1 MIFTQENE
9 YAAVLDACVLIPMAL
24 CDCLLH
30 LAEDTALYR
39 PLWSE
44 EILRE
49 IAKSLAEDFHKT
61 PAQIAWRLESM
72 RSAFPEAMITFPPGL
87 LRAAECIPDPN
98 DRHVLAA
105 AIMGRAHA
113 IITQNTRHFPADC
126 LERFGVSCQTA
137 DEFLVN
143 QYHLA
148 WPIVLDKL
156 DDQAAGIG
164 QTRAVVVANLK
175 QAAPEFCKLLEAHIR

>member
-44 EILRE
+44 EILQE
-49 IAKSLAEDFHKT
+49 IAECLEEDFHKT
-61 PAQIAWRLESM
+61 PKQIAWRLERM
-72 RSAFPEAMITFPPGL
+72 RSAFPEAMVTVPAGL
-87 LRAAECIPDPN
+87 LKAAECIPDPN

-105 AIMGRAHA
+105 AIMGRANA

-126 LERFGVSCQTA
+126 LEGFGVTCLTA
-137 DEFLVN
+137 DEFLVH

-148 WPIVLDKL
+148 WPLVLDKL
-156 DDQAAGIG
+156 DDQAAGIS
-164 QTRAVVVANLK
+164 QTRAVVLENLK
-175 QAAPEFCKLLEAHIR
+175 QTAPEFCKLLQAHIR